1 MPNQK
6 VVTAQTPVE
15 VIFTKGSLA
24 PFAQRLTIRISGK
37 GKRDNMTD
45 LELVLS
51 IIVFGVLMYFCPSL
65 LSDERKP
72 TLDEFK
78 CHCDAEDIKCPKKR
92 ISCRRMV
99 FGNKNTYGKKNG
111 RITKCNKR
119 RWGNRCF
126 MPKDIHN
133 PYGQRHK

>member
-1 MPNQK
+1 
-6 VVTAQTPVE
+6 
-15 VIFTKGSLA
+15 
-24 PFAQRLTIRISGK
+24 
-37 GKRDNMTD
+37 MTD

-51 IIVFGVLMYFCPSL
+51 VLVFGVLMYFCPSL
-65 LSDERKP
+65 LSDERKT

-78 CHCDAEDIKCPKKR
+78 CHCDAENSECPKER
-92 ISCRRMV
+92 IPCRRMI
-99 FGNKNTYGKKNG
+99 FGNKNAYGKKNG